1 MPLYETVFIARQ
13 DLTPDDVNNLSKKY
27 EKIIND
33 GQGKVVSK
41 EYWGLRSFAYK
52 IKKFSRGH
60 YVLLNID
67 AEVAAVKE
75 LERVIGFDESV
86 IRSFTFKT
94 ERHEDKTALFVAQDA
109 VAPSEKEVKGRKGD
123 KGDKD
128 QPLSELDQK
137 IAKVRIE
144 V

>member
-13 DLTPDDVNNLSKKY
+13 DLTPDDVNNLSDKY

-41 EYWGLRSFAYK
+41 EYWGLRNFAYK

-67 AEVAAVKE
+67 ADVAAVKE
-75 LERVIGFDESV
+75 LERVIGFDENV

-94 ERHEDKTALFVAQDA
+94 ERHEDKTSLFVAPKA
-109 VAPSEKEVKGRKGD
+109 VAPSEKDNKDAKGKKGD
-123 KGDKD
+123 KET
-128 QPLSELDQK
+128 PSSELDQK